1 MDRKFGKG
9 IRGNELCRAMSLGRP
24 VRHRV
29 GRAMPDRIA
38 RRVRSEAWEAI
49 TGLTG
54 LITTGVDL
62 PGWWRSVNLDRSS
75 FRNRVSGRAVVGASR
90 DSELLWHH
98 HIVRRDG
105 RESEGGWPRRE
116 QWEKPR

>member
-1 MDRKFGKG
+1 MDREFGKG
-9 IRGNELCRAMSLGRP
+9 IRGNELCRATTLGRP

-29 GRAMPDRIA
+29 GRAIFEWRAGFRPKT
-38 RRVRSEAWEAI
+38 WKAI

-54 LITTGVDL
+54 LITSGVDL
-62 PGWWRSVNLDRSS
+62 PGWWRNVSLDRSS
-75 FRNRVSGRAVVGASR
+75 FRKRVSGRAVVGASR

-116 QWEKPR
+116 QWETPR